1 MESFVPE
8 KTVIGIVGIGK
19 MGTQM
24 SKNLVN
30 AGYSLYGFD
39 VKRENVV
46 MLVPDGVKI
55 AESLA
60 EIAKSSDVLI
70 TMLPSSDDV
79 EFVILA
85 EDGIA
90 ENLSKGKVIIDM
102 SSSYPP
108 RTKLLGDELQKRG
121 FGFLGAPVSGGVI
134 GAENATL
141 AIMPGGPKE
150 LVDSCMPIFEVLGK
164 KIVHAGESVD
174 AGHAIKCVNNFLS
187 ATNLVA
193 SMEAMSLSKK
203 LGLDPEKTLSVLNS
217 GSGLNA
223 ATKDKWPRFLLPRD
237 FNCGFSTGL
246 MYKDL
251 TMGSDLARES
261 GATFFIM
268 NHVRQVYGLGVA
280 KFGANS
286 DQTLLLKLIEEWAG
300 IDEEKK

>member
-8 KTVIGIVGIGK
+8 KTVIGIIGIGK
-19 MGTQM
+19 MGTPM
-24 SKNLVN
+24 SKNLVS
-30 AGYSLYGFD
+30 AGYSVYGYD
-39 VKRENVV
+39 VKKENVEKIES
-46 MLVPDGVKI
+46 DGIKA
-55 AESLA
+55 AESLR
-60 EIAKSSDVLI
+60 EISEYSDVLI

-79 EFVILA
+79 EFVILGQ
-85 EDGIA
+85 EGLG

-108 RTKLLGDELQKRG
+108 RTKLLGDKLEKLG
-121 FGFLGAPVSGGVI
+121 FGFLGAPVSGGVV

-141 AIMPGGPKE
+141 AIMPGGPKD

-164 KIVHAGESVD
+164 NIVHAGESVD
-174 AGHAIKCVNNFLS
+174 SGHAIKCVNNFLS

-193 SMEAMSLSKK
+193 SMEAMSLSAK
-203 LGLDPEKTLSVLNS
+203 LGLDPEKTLSVINS
-217 GSGLNA
+217 GSGLNG

-251 TMGSDLARES
+251 TMGSDLAREL

-268 NHVRQVYGLGVA
+268 NHVRQVYGLGVS

-286 DQTLLLKLIEEWAG
+286 DQTLLLELIEEWAG
-300 IDEEKK
+300 IDEEN